1 MDLCQP
7 LKLSQTQ
14 DIKPIQTIP
23 LSKSTRIS
31 EVYEESQVKDSFK
44 ITSGDDDEGGEVFFL
59 FTDSA
64 EDKEFVLDGVRL
76 CTA

>member
-1 MDLCQP
+1 M
-7 LKLSQTQ
+7 
-14 DIKPIQTIP
+14 
-23 LSKSTRIS
+23 
-31 EVYEESQVKDSFK
+31 KDSFK

-76 CTA
+76 CTT